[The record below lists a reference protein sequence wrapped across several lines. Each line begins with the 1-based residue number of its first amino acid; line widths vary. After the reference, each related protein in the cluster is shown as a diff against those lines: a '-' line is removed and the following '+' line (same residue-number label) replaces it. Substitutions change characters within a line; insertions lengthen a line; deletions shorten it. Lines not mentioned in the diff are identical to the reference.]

1 VAAAAAVVVGEA
13 GAAATATKQTIPQTE
28 PARALVDARVQA
40 LLIGALRLVIAV
52 AALVLARLRGLEPGP
67 TAGLFALGCG
77 LLLVALPASVTR
89 RRGQQG
95 RAEAQPLPPGVAPL
109 PHRRALA
116 LAMYPSTIGLSA
128 VTAVALVLS
137 PALAA
142 VLAGILAGLGLAA
155 LYSAG
160 QLALWE
166 RELGGRLLAERG
178 HDGRVFLA
186 PGGHA

>member
-1 VAAAAAVVVGEA
+1 VTAIVAAAAVVAEA
-13 GAAATATKQTIPQTE
+13 GADATSRAE

-40 LLIGALRLVIAV
+40 LLIAVLRLAIAV

-89 RRGQQG
+89 RRGRRG
-95 RAEAQPLPPGVAPL
+95 TPETQPLPPGAEPL

-116 LAMYPSTIGLSA
+116 FAMYPSTIGLSA
-128 VTAVALVLS
+128 VIAVALVLS
-137 PALAA
+137 PELAA
-142 VLAGILAGLGLAA
+142 VLAGILAGIGLAA

-178 HDGRVFLA
+178 HDGRVFVA
-186 PGGHA
+186 PRGHA

>member
-1 VAAAAAVVVGEA
+1 VAEA
-13 GAAATATKQTIPQTE
+13 GGATATKQDQ

-40 LLIGALRLVIAV
+40 LLIGALRLAIAIV
-52 AALVLARLRGLEPGP
+52 ALALARLRGLEPGP

-89 RRGQQG
+89 RPG
-95 RAEAQPLPPGVAPL
+95 RRRPAEAQPLPPGAAPL

-128 VTAVALVLS
+128 VIAISLVLS
-137 PALAA
+137 PELAA
-142 VLAGILAGLGLAA
+142 VLAGILAGIGLAA

-166 RELGGRLLAERG
+166 RELGGRIIAERG

-186 PGGHA
+186 PREQA

>member
-1 VAAAAAVVVGEA
+1 MAEA
-13 GAAATATKQTIPQTE
+13 GAGATATNRDE

-40 LLIGALRLVIAV
+40 LLIGSLRLAIAV
-52 AALVLARLRGLEPGP
+52 VALALARLRGLEPGA

-89 RRGQQG
+89 RRG
-95 RAEAQPLPPGVAPL
+95 RSRSSEAQPLPPGMTPL

-128 VTAVALVLS
+128 CMAVALVLS

-142 VLAGILAGLGLAA
+142 VLAGILAGIGLAA

-166 RELGGRLLAERG
+166 RELGGRILAERG
-178 HDGRVFLA
+178 HDGRVFVA
-186 PGGHA
+186 QRGHA